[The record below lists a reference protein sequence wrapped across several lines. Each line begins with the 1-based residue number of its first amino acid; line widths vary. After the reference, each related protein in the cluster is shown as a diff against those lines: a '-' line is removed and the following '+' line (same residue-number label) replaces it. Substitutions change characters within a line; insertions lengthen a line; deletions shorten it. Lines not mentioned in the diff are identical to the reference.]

1 MTPPVD
7 YCDLCELPLSTCV
20 HGQPPPPPVAKKAP
34 APRRP
39 ATTRAT
45 TRVTKAVPGASTTWT
60 RRTPQA
66 SFRPY
71 LLAILQEHGGS
82 REVEDLMAELVG
94 RMDGVLR
101 EADHEL
107 VNQGE
112 VRWRYAAR
120 LERKAMVDDGL
131 MLPAQQPGVWQ
142 LTEEGLHGR
151 SS

>member
-1 MTPPVD
+1 MTPPVAD

-20 HGQPPPPPVAKKAP
+20 HGQPPRPPVEPKAP

-39 ATTRAT
+39 ARSRA
-45 TRVTKAVPGASTTWT
+45 KAVPAAPIWT

-66 SFRPY
+66 AFRPY
-71 LLAILQEHGGS
+71 LLAILQDHGGS
-82 REVEDLMAELVG
+82 REMEELMAELVA

-112 VRWRYAAR
+112 LRWRYAAR
-120 LERKAMVDDGL
+120 LERKAMMDDGL
-131 MLPAQQPGVWQ
+131 MLPAHRPGVWE
-142 LTEEGLHGR
+142 LTAEGRLAG

>member
-1 MTPPVD
+1 MTAD
-7 YCDLCELPLSTCV
+7 YCDLCDLPLSTCV

-34 APRRP
+34 APRR
-39 ATTRAT
+39 TTSAKT
-45 TRVTKAVPGASTTWT
+45 VPGTATTWT

-66 SFRPY
+66 TFRPY
-71 LLAILQEHGGS
+71 LLGILQDHGGS
-82 REVEDLMAELVG
+82 REMEALMGDLVS

-112 VRWRYAAR
+112 LRWRYAAR

-131 MLPAQQPGVWQ
+131 MLPPQQPGVWQ
-142 LTEEGLHGR
+142 LSPEGLATSNG
-151 SS
+151 